1 MKRILCFMLAVL
13 MLAGLLTGCSD
24 ELKIFTDVDFASSP
38 FKHLNNGGITDSD
51 TLPYNVDAI
60 TGATLT
66 VEGPGVVTSTPLSVR
81 ELESRSDGLE
91 SFRTRFDDIVG
102 DDVTVDDT
110 CPQFAQHG
118 DDSAFAGGNAA
129 GQANM

>member
-13 MLAGLLTGCSD
+13 MLAGLLTGCGD
-24 ELKIFTDVDFASSP
+24 ELKIFTDVDFTSSP

-81 ELESRSDGLE
+81 ELESRSDGLVRGE
-91 SFRTRFDDIVG
+91 YK
-102 DDVTVDDT
+102 
-110 CPQFAQHG
+110 
-118 DDSAFAGGNAA
+118 DSNGKMVYEALHLD
-129 GQANM
+129 